1 MKTIR
6 IRSVDEAKRLTLP
19 PIPDSFFEAGR
30 ELQRRAERSNMSRHA
45 VLRGIYEIVD
55 RVGELVDPF
64 TVCSSGCS
72 ACCHIPVGI
81 SEIEASY
88 IERNTGR
95 RMKRGVVSAPAP
107 LPGTVGPCPLLAPD
121 GRCSVYEA
129 RPFICRVFAAFDD
142 PALCAQ
148 TDAQHV
154 LYHSDANAVFTGS
167 KQWLMHLNGSGAV
180 SDIRAFFSP
189 PPPETR

>member
-1 MKTIR
+1 MKVIR
-6 IRSVDEAKRLTLP
+6 VRTVDEAKRLRLP

-30 ELQRRAERSNMSRHA
+30 ELQRRAEKSNMSRHA
-45 VLRGIYEIVD
+45 VLRGIYGIVD
-55 RVGELVDPF
+55 RVGELVEPF

-81 SEIEASY
+81 TEIEASY
-88 IERNTGR
+88 IERNAGR
-95 RMKRGVVSAPAP
+95 RMRRSVISASGPLRGR
-107 LPGTVGPCPLLAPD
+107 VGPCPLLASD
-121 GRCSVYEA
+121 GSCSVYEA

-154 LYHSDANAVFTGS
+154 LYHSDANEVFRVS
-167 KQWLMHLNGSGAV
+167 KQWLMQLNGSGAV

-189 PPPETR
+189 QPPETL